1 MQLVQDKSL
10 RSILDHATLMTD
22 DQVERLMK
30 SNPVADGD
38 DGKQFGTQCVG
49 TRDIVGIK
57 LYNSYLQAENASL
70 PARRFFRLV
79 DMSA

>member
-1 MQLVQDKSL
+1 M

-38 DGKQFGTQCVG
+38 DGKQFGTQRIG
-49 TRDIVGIK
+49 ATDTVGIK
-57 LYNSYLQAENASL
+57 LSDSGSSTAIVTATFRQKVQVF
-70 PARRFFRLV
+70 RRE
-79 DMSA
+79 DSSDQ